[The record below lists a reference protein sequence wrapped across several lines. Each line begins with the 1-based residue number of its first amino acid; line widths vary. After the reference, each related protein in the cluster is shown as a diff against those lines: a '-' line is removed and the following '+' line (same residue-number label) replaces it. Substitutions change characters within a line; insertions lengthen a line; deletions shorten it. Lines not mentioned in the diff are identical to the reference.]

1 MKGVGVSPGISI
13 GRARWVVRQSMTP
26 TGVLLEGAEAIQTEV
41 MKFRVAV
48 QQAAAEV
55 SALIGQSSAEAAA
68 ILETH
73 IEMITDPQLE
83 SDVLEK
89 IEGDRKNA
97 VDAVHEVAGR
107 LAETFRNM
115 EDAYFRERAA
125 DIEDIGGRIVRH

>member
-13 GRARWVVRQSMTP
+13 GRARWVVRQSMAP
-26 TGVLLEGAEAIQTEV
+26 TGVLLEGVEAIQAEV

-55 SALIGQSSAEAAA
+55 SALINQVLAPTDAGAAA

-89 IEGDRKNA
+89 IEGEKKNA
-97 VDAVHEVAGR
+97 VDAVHEVVGQ
-107 LAETFRNM
+107 LAETFR
-115 EDAYFRERAA
+115 
-125 DIEDIGGRIVRH
+125 